1 MRISDWS
8 SDVCSSDLALVDC
21 LVDVP
26 NAYVAKNRP
35 GCFHPKFFYFE
46 TGDKAEAIVGSANFT
61 KGGLGPNFEAGVH
74 AKGAADNPFFVQV
87 RSQIKAYAPL
97 RLPITPELAE
107 SYRRQAKA
115 AASKPRPKSPIL
127 PDDRKE
133 WARVNSTLATMEW
146 QIGRAHV

>member
-8 SDVCSSDLALVDC
+8 SDVCSSDL
-21 LVDVP
+21 
-26 NAYVAKNRP
+26 
-35 GCFHPKFFYFE
+35 
-46 TGDKAEAIVGSANFT
+46 
-61 KGGLGPNFEAGVH
+61 
-74 AKGAADNPFFVQV
+74 NPFFVQV

-133 WARVNSTLATMEW
+133 WARVNSQLATMEW
-146 QIGRAHV
+146 PEFVKLARRDAYHDFEKRKKPVRALQQNFTRTPSFAKVSAADRKSGG

>member
-1 MRISDWS
+1 MLIDVLCVFFFS
-8 SDVCSSDLALVDC
+8 SRRRHTRCALV
-21 LVDVP
+21 
-26 NAYVAKNRP
+26 
-35 GCFHPKFFYFE
+35 
-46 TGDKAEAIVGSANFT
+46 TGVQTCALPIWDKAEAIVGSANFT

>member
-8 SDVCSSDLALVDC
+8 SDVCSSDL
-21 LVDVP
+21 
-26 NAYVAKNRP
+26 
-35 GCFHPKFFYFE
+35 
-46 TGDKAEAIVGSANFT
+46 
-61 KGGLGPNFEAGVH
+61 
-74 AKGAADNPFFVQV
+74 NPFFVQV

-133 WARVNSTLATMEW
+133 WARVNSPLATMEW
-146 QIGRAHV
+146 PEFVKLARRDEYHDFEKRMKQIGRASCRERECQYV

>member
-26 NAYVAKNRP
+26 NAYDAKNRP
-35 GCFHPKFFYFE
+35 GCFHPKIFYFE

-74 AKGAADNPFFVQV
+74 AKGAAGNPFFVQIARAAV
-87 RSQIKAYAPL
+87 ELQPLMRKSYAVICSPKKKTSSQ
-97 RLPITPELAE
+97 T
-107 SYRRQAKA
+107 S
-115 AASKPRPKSPIL
+115 
-127 PDDRKE
+127 
-133 WARVNSTLATMEW
+133 
-146 QIGRAHV
+146 